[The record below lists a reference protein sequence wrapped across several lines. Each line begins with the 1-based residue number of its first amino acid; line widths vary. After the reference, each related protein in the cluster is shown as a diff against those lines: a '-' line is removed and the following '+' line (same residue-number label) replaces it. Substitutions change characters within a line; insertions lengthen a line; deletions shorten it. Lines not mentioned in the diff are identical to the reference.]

1 MKKKINYEP
10 LIPIIILGL
19 ALFVGIIINIG
30 TSETINSNTT
40 EITEES
46 YIGVAT
52 FTDVTTPTDLSE
64 NIDIPEEEIT
74 EEIITTEIETT
85 EETPTTEYYIE
96 PTTEDYVEP
105 TTETPIAESPE
116 GMTYIGTYELTA
128 YCPCEY
134 CCGKTDGITAS
145 GTQATAGRTVGCNSL
160 PFGTV
165 ISINGHQYV
174 VEDRGGMSS
183 NVIDIFFNTHQEALN
198 FGRQTADVYIVN

>member
-19 ALFVGIIINIG
+19 ALFIGIIINIG

-64 NIDIPEEEIT
+64 NINIPEEEIT

-85 EETPTTEYYIE
+85 EETPTEYYIE

-174 VEDRGGMSS
+174 VEDRGGMSN